1 MQETIRQWVTTVKN
15 TELEKRIKTGAVLTL
30 AAAAVI
36 AASGIP
42 YVLNAVCFLLPLG
55 GEYELLRGVGS
66 ADARRMTVC
75 GAICALAMF
84 IPWRFYFV
92 AAAVALA
99 GFGTAF
105 AFMMKKTGTFRLTNT
120 RQIAPFAVMIPLFL
134 RTVVEIRS
142 ASGGLYLVILVIV
155 GCAVTDVAAYFT
167 GRALGKKKLAP
178 HVSPGKTVAGF
189 VGGIVLSTVVMTGI
203 AAAVTAIGGATVRY
217 AVLVP
222 YLAAAAAVGQFG
234 DLCFSTLKRGMG
246 IKDFG
251 KLLPGHGGILD
262 RFDSLIFA
270 APFLCV
276 VNSMIEIIY

>member
-42 YVLNAVCFLLPLG
+42 YVLNAVCFLLALG

-203 AAAVTAIGGATVRY
+203 AAAVTANRRSHGEICRSCSLSCRSGCRRAVRRP
-217 AVLVP
+217 VL
-222 YLAAAAAVGQFG
+222 LHSQ
-234 DLCFSTLKRGMG
+234 TRN
-246 IKDFG
+246 
-251 KLLPGHGGILD
+251 GHKGL
-262 RFDSLIFA
+262 RQ
-270 APFLCV
+270 APPRSRRYTRPL
-276 VNSMIEIIY
+276 